1 MEIYEGEYHEKET
14 LCHFHLKRLHALASV
29 ARKYKYGLM
38 DECNK
43 PYSCPQYWNGS
54 NLQLRLLQGIF
65 SNVKDILSN
74 SPRSG
79 IQIWP
84 TECQSHS
91 WVDYTHYMFIVN
103 WLCFSVS
110 ILIQKV
116 NSIKCTADILTTE
129 RNCYSDFITLT
140 FVTKTI
146 NWQLNVIML
155 VVFFPRTAVHITQ
168 FLLEMKYTK
177 TNTPGWLFLIGKSCL
192 RLSDNMVSFLWNIL
206 ICFYTSHES
215 LRSV

>member
-1 MEIYEGEYHEKET
+1 MFCNKSIGHIFILGTGLELACNGDLCRRILWKRDFMSFPFEKTPRISLSCE
-14 LCHFHLKRLHALASV
+14 
-29 ARKYKYGLM
+29 KYKYGLM

-74 SPRSG
+74 SPRPG

-116 NSIKCTADILTTE
+116 NSIKCTADIFTTE

-140 FVTKTI
+140 FVIKTI

-155 VVFFPRTAVHITQ
+155 VVFFP
-168 FLLEMKYTK
+168 
-177 TNTPGWLFLIGKSCL
+177 
-192 RLSDNMVSFLWNIL
+192 
-206 ICFYTSHES
+206 
-215 LRSV
+215 